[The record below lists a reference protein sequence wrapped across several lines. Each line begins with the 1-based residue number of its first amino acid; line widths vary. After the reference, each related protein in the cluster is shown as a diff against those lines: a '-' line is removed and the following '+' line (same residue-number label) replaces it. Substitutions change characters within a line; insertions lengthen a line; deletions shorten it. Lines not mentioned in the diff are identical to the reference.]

1 MNKIKIGLV
10 EIGDSFGG
18 QYYLPYSIGI
28 LRAYAEKTLVS
39 RESYK
44 FLPIVYKRE
53 PIEKI
58 VDRLREAD
66 IVFYSVYLWNSRF
79 STEIAHRI
87 KKLNPDVI
95 NVFGGPQIPES
106 RDKVFSFLR
115 NNSSIEI
122 TSFGEGEIP
131 FTKILENYENKRW
144 EDIPAIAFRRS
155 DNSTAFN
162 ERSETVQDI
171 NQIPS
176 PYLTGIFDELIEQNP
191 KEIWQARLETNRGC
205 PFTCAFCYWG
215 KKSTRK
221 IRKFNLDRIYKE
233 IDWISRNKIE
243 FVFCCDANFG
253 ILKRDADIARKVAEN
268 KKSHGYP
275 QAFSIQ
281 NTKNSTERI
290 FELQKILNDSGLQK
304 GVNLALQSLNDI
316 TLRYIARSNIDKRI
330 YAELQK
336 LFSNNNIATFSDLI
350 VGLPGETYESFTRGV
365 SEIIES
371 GQHNRIQFINLTVLE
386 NTLMANPEFQ
396 KNHEFTI
403 TETELI
409 PHHSSLNAMENMK
422 ETQNLVTATA
432 SMPKGDWIRARVFS
446 WMASLLHFD
455 KLLQI
460 PFVIIHEVYGISY
473 KDMIE
478 AFMAKHDEQTMLTG
492 IISDFEQK
500 AASILN
506 GDGEYCKSKKWLN
519 LSWYPDELQLITI
532 IFEGNVD
539 RFYEEAET
547 RLTAMVKNHTTIE
560 NISIIS
566 DAIHLNRVML
576 KQPFLKNTIQIKI
589 NSNIWEIYQAVLKGY
604 ESTLKMGSIEYEI
617 DRTTRHWDSWDDWC
631 RDVIWYGNKK
641 GDYVYPVKR
650 HSYCQH
656 ETFSLGSDK

>member
-1 MNKIKIGLV
+1 MKKIKVGLV

-28 LRAYAEKTLVS
+28 LRAYAEKALVS
-39 RESYK
+39 RESYE

-53 PIEKI
+53 PIQKMA
-58 VDRLREAD
+58 DRLRDAD
-66 IVFYSVYLWNSRF
+66 IIFYSVYLWNALI

-87 KKLNPDVI
+87 KNLNPDVV

-106 RDKVFSFLR
+106 RDKAFSFLLD
-115 NNSSIEI
+115 NSSIEI
-122 TSFGEGEIP
+122 ISFGEGEIP

-144 EDIPAIAFRRS
+144 EDIPSIAFRHS
-155 DNSTAFN
+155 DNSVAFN
-162 ERSETVQDI
+162 EHSETVQDI

-176 PYLTGIFDELIEQNP
+176 PYLMGIFDELIEQNQ

-215 KKSTRK
+215 KKSARK
-221 IRKFNLDRIYKE
+221 IRKFDLDRIYQE

-268 KKSHGYP
+268 KKAYSYP

-304 GVNLALQSLNDI
+304 GVNLALQSLNDT

-386 NTLMANPEFQ
+386 NTLMADPEFQ
-396 KNHEFTI
+396 KRHEFTI

-409 PHHSSLNAMENMK
+409 PHHSSLNTIENMK
-422 ETQNLVTATA
+422 EFQNLVTATNA
-432 SMPKGDWIRARVFS
+432 MPERDWIKSRVFS

-460 PFVIIHEVYGISY
+460 PFVIIHEIYGISY
-473 KDMIE
+473 KEIIE
-478 AFMAKHDEQTMLTG
+478 AFMTKHDEQTMLTD
-492 IISDFEQK
+492 IISGFEQK
-500 AASILN
+500 SASILN
-506 GDGEYCKSKKWLN
+506 GDSEYGKSKKWLN

-539 RFYEEAET
+539 RFYDEAET
-547 RLTAMVKNHTTIE
+547 RLTAVVKNHATIK

-566 DAIHLNRVML
+566 DAIRLNRVML
-576 KQPFLKNTIQIKI
+576 KQPFLNNNIQIKI
-589 NSNIWEIYQAVLKGY
+589 NSNVWEIYQAVLNGN
-604 ESTLKMGSIEYEI
+604 EFTLKTGCFEHEI
-617 DRTTRHWDSWDDWC
+617 DRTTQHWESWDDWC
-631 RDVIWYGNKK
+631 RDVIWYGNKRGK
-641 GDYVYPVKR
+641 YLYSVEMK
-650 HSYCQH
+650 
-656 ETFSLGSDK
+656 